1 MAADAT
7 ITAAGTEIPGNTQAS
22 DTATAA
28 GQETAGLAADKAT
41 REAADKAAA
50 GKKTYTEDEVLGRL
64 RGQGSELKRIGEELA
79 AAKARVV
86 AFEAAEAERAR
97 ALMTAEE
104 KARADAATATQAAEA
119 ERARSAAAQVAIG
132 RMHAANAIS
141 ALKPIDA
148 AVVLG
153 ALPPEA
159 LDVGPDLMPTPAAK
173 AALTAWIAAHPVLF
187 APADSASAP
196 GAGLGSGRTSSVVMP
211 GPSRIDTPFAD
222 YAKRRLG

>member
-7 ITAAGTEIPGNTQAS
+7 ITAAGTETPGNTQAS

-28 GQETAGLAADKAT
+28 GQETARLAADKAT

-50 GKKTYTEDEVLGRL
+50 GKTYTEEEVLGRL

-104 KARADAATATQAAEA
+104 KAKADAAKATQAAEA
-119 ERARSAAAQVAIG
+119 ERVRSAAAQVAIG
-132 RMHAANAIS
+132 RMHAANAIG

-148 AVVLG
+148 AIVLG

-173 AALTAWIAAHPVLF
+173 AALTAWFAAHPVLF

-222 YAKRRLG
+222 YAKRRHG